1 MKKISIIILILSAT
15 VLGAT
20 GVKAGTITLSSD
32 NLNFSQPLSVL
43 SDPTTTFQLGYDF
56 NVYHNW
62 LCMDLRGRTAQ
73 QSGSQTM
80 VVNNGDGIA
89 LDRITV
95 MPSFDAGVRV
105 NLINNYPFDPYVFSL
120 LNYTTIS
127 STTGYADSSATSDI
141 SAFGFRAGIGTDV
154 LMSSQL
160 PSWLFNIDMG
170 YQYLPVTIAKIGSI
184 NMNGIFLSMGFGLNF

>member
-1 MKKISIIILILSAT
+1 MKKISIIMVILSAT

-43 SDPTTTFQLGYDF
+43 SDPSTTFQLGYDF

-73 QSGSQTM
+73 QSGQTIM
-80 VVNNGDGIA
+80 VNNGEGVA
-89 LDRITV
+89 VDRITV

-105 NLINNYPFDPYVFSL
+105 NPISNYPFDPYVFSL

-127 STTGYADSSATSDI
+127 STTGYTDSTATSDS
-141 SAFGFRAGIGTDV
+141 SAFGFRAGIGADV

-170 YQYLPVTIAKIGSI
+170 YQYLPVTIAKIDSI
-184 NMNGIFLSMGFGLNF
+184 HMNGIFLSMGFGLSF